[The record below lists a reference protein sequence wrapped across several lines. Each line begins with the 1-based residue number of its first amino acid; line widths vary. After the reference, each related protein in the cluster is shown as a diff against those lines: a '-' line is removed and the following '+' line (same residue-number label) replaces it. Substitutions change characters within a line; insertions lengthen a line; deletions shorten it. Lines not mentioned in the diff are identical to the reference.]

1 MKKLLL
7 LTALSPLVLSL
18 SVPVNAQTQQD
29 TYAQKPALLVT
40 TDPLP
45 VALTKNVYTKPM
57 RSADISKREVLSG
70 YYSDQATLVG
80 RKINDLN
87 VDLGN
92 LRQETK
98 ALSSRLIDLQ
108 RMSQDIS
115 ADYYANVATINTQ
128 LQSGTTPGN
137 PRLVQKLANAQDS
150 LERLSSN
157 ISHLNEL
164 TVEVKNSYSV
174 SNYLLETSKQ
184 AYGIS
189 GAIEEDHVLL
199 AKLEDD
205 IDHTSVLIRRLLN
218 NVSDDVS
225 RTATYLST
233 ERSNLRTL
241 SLAITTGDL
250 MGKSLSRHPFSR
262 STHYAVDPSLSSGV
276 SSQPY
281 GSHHTAHAAPSN
293 QLLAKI
299 RFDGENV
306 NYQQSVYGAMHKA
319 LEQYPSAMFKLVAIY
334 PETNNAA
341 QAALSSTVARRNAE
355 DVLRNITEM
364 GMPMDRVELG
374 QFSSSDTSGSEVHI
388 YIH

>member
-18 SVPVNAQTQQD
+18 SVPTNAQAQQYP
-29 TYAQKPALLVT
+29 YAQKPALLVT

-45 VALTKNVYTKPM
+45 VALTKKVYTQPM
-57 RSADISKREVLSG
+57 RGSDISKHQVLGG

-87 VDLGN
+87 VDLSN

-98 ALSSRLIDLQ
+98 SLSSRLVNLQ
-108 RMSQDIS
+108 RTSQDIS

-150 LERLSSN
+150 LERLSNN

-164 TVEVKNSYSV
+164 TVEIKNSYSV

-199 AKLEDD
+199 AQLEDE
-205 IDHTSVLIRRLLN
+205 IDHMSVLIRRLLN

-225 RTATYLST
+225 RTATYLSS

-241 SLAITTGDL
+241 ALAITTGDL

-262 STHYAVDPSLSSGV
+262 STNYASDPSLSGGV
-276 SSQPY
+276 NPHDYRS
-281 GSHHTAHAAPSN
+281 THAAPAVPNN

-299 RFDGENV
+299 RFDGDNV

-319 LEQYPSAMFKLVAIY
+319 LQDYPSAMFKLVAVY
-334 PETNNAA
+334 PETPNAA

-355 DVLRNITEM
+355 DVLRNMTEM

-374 QFSSSDTSGSEVHI
+374 QFASADTSGSEVHI